1 MKKIMIILMV
11 SLLLIGCSKVS
22 ENDITVSYVSKC
34 VTKEKSDGWFEIF
47 CIEPLKKDQ
56 NLKEVKNNY
65 VYNDKTTYSFDG
77 YNLKYKEIKDCYI
90 PIYDKKG
97 NEVGKVPTSVPSF
110 ATSKIYR
117 NEIKEISSFFN
128 TQKFKTKITLNDLEE
143 LKIKKIDKQGLVNL
157 FNEAFEKQPIEIGK
171 FKNIPILN
179 IIQSEPSDDYIFQVG
194 YYCEYGTIKKINIEV
209 IFNNNTYLSDLAQKK
224 NPKKEYLNMYK
235 DIEAFEKYILENQ
248 ELDISKSNIYK
259 KEYNTLLI
267 LLKSINEENN

>member
-117 NEIKEISSFFN
+117 NEINEISSFFN

-143 LKIKKIDKQGLVNL
+143 LKIKKIDKQELVNL
-157 FNEAFEKQPIEIGK
+157 FNEAFEKQPVEIGK

-224 NPKKEYLNMYK
+224 NPKKEYLNMHK